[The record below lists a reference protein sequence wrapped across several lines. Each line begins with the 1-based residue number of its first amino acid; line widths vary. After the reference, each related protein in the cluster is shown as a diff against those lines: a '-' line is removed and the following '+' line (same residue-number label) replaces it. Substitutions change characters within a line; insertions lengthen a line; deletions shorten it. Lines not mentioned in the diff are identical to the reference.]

1 VGDLFSPLR
10 TGDRVGRPGS
20 WVRRAT
26 IAAFC
31 VVAALA
37 LANVFGQRPVTS
49 QTQGPAAR
57 LSLSA
62 PETLR
67 GGLFF
72 QSRLDVRALRAVEF
86 PRIVLDEGWIEGM
99 QVNSIEP
106 APESE
111 TSRDGRVV
119 LSYGKL
125 APGDRLRVW
134 LQFQVNPT
142 NAGRRSYAV
151 ELDDEAEPIARVER
165 TITVLP

>member
-10 TGDRVGRPGS
+10 TGDRIGRPGA

-31 VVAALA
+31 IVAALA

-49 QTQGPAAR
+49 QAQGPAAR
-57 LSLSA
+57 LRLSA

-72 QSRLDVRALRAVEF
+72 QSRLDVRALRAVDF

-106 APESE
+106 VPESE

-119 LSYGKL
+119 LSYGEL
-125 APGDRLRVW
+125 AAGDLLRVW

-142 NAGRRSYAV
+142 NAGRRSYVV
-151 ELDDEAEPIARVER
+151 ELDDETEAIARVQR